1 MAAQVQVLVAA
12 ADTAEADALAAE
24 AGKAGY
30 RIAARAV
37 LVKEA
42 VARAGK
48 ERPALVLM
56 DVRLGSSPAI
66 RGAIKK
72 IQTGCGI
79 PVVLVAPSDAA
90 VPDFGRS
97 AVVPYGCLV
106 RPFGPRQF
114 REVTRAAIA
123 LHSSIQAGADP
134 QAQKIAHDIN
144 NMLSS
149 ALANIQLS
157 RRSCPHK
164 ERVLG
169 HLDNAE
175 TSVLRARDHSRQLL
189 ASVGGTPDAA
199 VSAGSKKTGRK
210 ATDQEDKKRPAAR
223 YRILLMDDEESIL
236 SATSD
241 MLTFLGH
248 EVTVAGNG
256 DLAVSRFRKAIETGS
271 PFDAVILDITVPGGK
286 GAGET
291 LPLLRNID
299 PQVRAIVSTGYSTHP
314 LVTGFAANGFVAA
327 LVKPY
332 GFKELEDALFRAFK
346 K

>member
-1 MAAQVQVLVAA
+1 MAAPVQVLVATA
-12 ADTAEADALAAE
+12 TAAEADALAAE

-30 RIAARAV
+30 RAEARASS
-37 LVKEA
+37 VKEA
-42 VARAGK
+42 VARSGK
-48 ERPALVLM
+48 ERPTLVLM
-56 DVRLGSSPAI
+56 DARLGSSPAV
-66 RGAIKK
+66 RGAIRK
-72 IQTGCGI
+72 IQAGCGI

-114 REVTRAAIA
+114 REVTATAIA
-123 LHSSIQAGADP
+123 LHARTGTSADP
-134 QAQKIAHDIN
+134 RAQKIAHDIN

-164 ERVLG
+164 EQVLG
-169 HLDNAE
+169 HLDSAE
-175 TSVLRARDHSRQLL
+175 ASVLRARDYSRQLL
-189 ASVGGTPDAA
+189 ASVGTPDTEPAA
-199 VSAGSKKTGRK
+199 GAKKTGRK
-210 ATDQEDKKRPAAR
+210 TAGQKDKKGPTAQ

-248 EVTVAGNG
+248 EVTVAENG
-256 DLAVSRFRKAIETGS
+256 DLAVSRYRKARETGC

-291 LPLLRNID
+291 LPLLKSID
-299 PQVRAIVSTGYSTHP
+299 PSVRAVVSSGYATHP
-314 LVTGFAANGFVAA
+314 LVTGFAANGFITA

-332 GFKELEDALFRAFK
+332 GFKELEDALSRAFK

>member
-1 MAAQVQVLVAA
+1 MAAPVQVLVAA
-12 ADTAEADALAAE
+12 AKTAEADALAAE

-30 RIAARAV
+30 RVVARAASG
-37 LVKEA
+37 KEA
-42 VARAGK
+42 VARACK
-48 ERPALVLM
+48 EHPALVLM
-56 DVRLGSSPAI
+56 DARLGGSQAI

-72 IQTGCGI
+72 IQAGCGI

-97 AVVPYGCLV
+97 AIIPYGCLV

-114 REVTRAAIA
+114 REVTGAAIA
-123 LHSSIQAGADP
+123 LHSRTQAGVDP
-134 QAQKIAHDIN
+134 RAQKIAHDIN

-164 ERVLG
+164 EQVLE

-189 ASVGGTPDAA
+189 ASVGTPDTAPAA
-199 VSAGSKKTGRK
+199 GPKKTGRK
-210 ATDQEDKKRPAAR
+210 TAGREDKKRPAAR

-248 EVTVAGNG
+248 EVTVAENG
-256 DLAVSRFRKAIETGS
+256 DLAASLYRKAGENGF

-299 PQVRAIVSTGYSTHP
+299 PQVRAIVSSGYATHP
-314 LVTGFAANGFVAA
+314 LVTGFAANGFVSA

-332 GFKELEDALFRAFK
+332 GFKELEDALARAFK